1 MIGRTLVYAYA
12 EMLGGRWLPGACGGC
27 GRRTCVQYEVFHVE
41 FWDRIVIHP
50 YRCKRCYRRSCR
62 RGTAE
67 ERDHHRWLRALR
79 SDRTLRLWLGR
90 RR

>member
-1 MIGRTLVYAYA
+1 MILRTALYAYA
-12 EMLGGRWLPGACGGC
+12 EALGGRWLPGACVGC
-27 GRRTCVQYEVFHVE
+27 GKRIRVQYQAFSIEP
-41 FWDRIVIHP
+41 WDRIVIHP
-50 YRCKRCYRRSCR
+50 YRCRRCCRR

-67 ERDHHRWLRALR
+67 DRDHHRWLRALR

>member
-1 MIGRTLVYAYA
+1 MILHTFACAYA
-12 EMLGGRWLPGACGGC
+12 EMLGGRWLPGSCVGC
-27 GRRTCVQYEVFHVE
+27 GRRTCVQYEVFKVE
-41 FWDRIVIHP
+41 FWDAMTIHP
-50 YRCKRCYRRSCR
+50 WRCRRCYRR

-67 ERDHHRWLRALR
+67 DRDHHRWLRALR